1 MRVGQSLHGGEVV
14 EDKLLVVGGEVD
26 GGHAVD
32 TETDLLLQQVVGL
45 AHQSLDQH
53 SQQRMQHVVPE

>member
-1 MRVGQSLHGGEVV
+1 M

-26 GGHAVD
+26 GSHAVD
-32 TETDLLLQQVVGL
+32 TETDLLLQQVVSL
-45 AHQSLDQH
+45 VHQSLNQH